1 MFHTIVKLKISNQTN
16 RMSTYADV
24 SASSDRRTE
33 ETDPSE
39 PLGRASHVVVRARA
53 RANVRTGDTMSHA
66 LPGAPVFERVHVVR
80 PASTPKSTGI
90 GAVRFT
96 SPTTDVRERESESES
111 ESDDDVDVRLPSTS
125 KPTNGRGVSGKK
137 HRGERRA
144 KPRSRSTRTGAV
156 SARTRLA
163 FSPERALGQKEK
175 RKKAVVKAKAKA
187 KVPVEVKLRKFD
199 GRLPGTRPA
208 RSESFKYLNEKGE
221 LEDLEE
227 GLSKRRLTMNDV
239 EILRDSMKRKR
250 EETNRP
256 DTDAKTS
263 AKKTQQKSAQTRAA
277 LDPLK
282 RSQNVPFEANTLYS
296 PNNVVVSMPDTLDG
310 PKAWYTNNRL
320 IEVCA
325 PGALLD
331 ISAQSLTEETKAEI
345 SSALRHDV
353 SGVKVPTFL
362 RVRVLSHHLD
372 TSGWTLT
379 TVQVKATS
387 PKSYAHD
394 VEIVFNL
401 TEEAAYGCVRLYRH
415 AGKNG
420 RTSKQNKLPASSTD
434 ASGSYVPPSTPPRA
448 RTPSQSKRKTT
459 EQDGSS
465 ERSAHQQED
474 EMVDVEPAPT
484 QQHLVRG
491 LEQNVLNGTQRVEQS
506 RLPSL
511 PSSPPP
517 VQGQHWGQQ
526 QQYTPNVAI
535 GEISGFL
542 HTDVGGRPAPQASP
556 DYFDDTKHKQLSD
569 FYNRVH
575 EISNIT
581 TPRRLAGQS
590 DQMYAPGSF
599 LPRSPTLTRG
609 SDIPPPGVST
619 RPMEQVVTPTVYYV
633 PVSVPPQGV
642 SGVSITETIVGS
654 VRVRI
659 TQEPLDQLPR
669 SDPVM
674 RTTYQHVPQRA
685 ADMDASSDI
694 HGRRFYQ
701 TQVLPRVMQT
711 TSQEDDDQQL
721 AANLL
726 MLKTSVTGKKR
737 RTKLAPK
744 HRSAPINKRV
754 K

>member
-1 MFHTIVKLKISNQTN
+1 VFHSIVKLKMSNQTN
-16 RMSTYADV
+16 RMSTNAGV
-24 SASSDRRTE
+24 PTRRTDGE
-33 ETDPSE
+33 GSLETPHARVTRRRPS
-39 PLGRASHVVVRARA
+39 ARA

-96 SPTTDVRERESESES
+96 SPTTDARESESESES

-125 KPTNGRGVSGKK
+125 RPTNGRGVSGRK
-137 HRGERRA
+137 RGGERRA

-163 FSPERALGQKEK
+163 FSPERALGQKAK
-175 RKKAVVKAKAKA
+175 RKKAAVKAKAKA
-187 KVPVEVKLRKFD
+187 KAPVEVKLRKFD

-239 EILRDSMKRKR
+239 EILRGSMKRKR

-256 DTDAKTS
+256 DTDAKLS
-263 AKKTQQKSAQTRAA
+263 AKKTQQKSAQARAV

-296 PNNVVVSMPDTLDG
+296 PDNVVVSMPDTLDG
-310 PKAWYTNNRL
+310 PKAWYTNNQL

-345 SSALRHDV
+345 SSALRQEV

-362 RVRVLSHHLD
+362 RVRVLLHHLD

-387 PKSYAHD
+387 PKSSAHD

-474 EMVDVEPAPT
+474 ELVDVKPVPT
-484 QQHLVRG
+484 QQYLVRG
-491 LEQNVLNGTQRVEQS
+491 LEQNVLNGTQREEQS

-511 PSSPPP
+511 PSAPPP
-517 VQGQHWGQQ
+517 AQGQHWGQH

-542 HTDVGGRPAPQASP
+542 HTDVGGRSAPQAST
-556 DYFDDTKHKQLSD
+556 DYFDDAKHKQLSD

-575 EISNIT
+575 EMSNIT
-581 TPRRLAGQS
+581 TPRRLAVQS
-590 DQMYAPGSF
+590 DQMYAPASF
-599 LPRSPTLTRG
+599 LPRSPTLTRA

-633 PVSVPPQGV
+633 PVSIPPQGV

-674 RTTYQHVPQRA
+674 RAPYQHVPQRA

-737 RTKLAPK
+737 RTKSAPK